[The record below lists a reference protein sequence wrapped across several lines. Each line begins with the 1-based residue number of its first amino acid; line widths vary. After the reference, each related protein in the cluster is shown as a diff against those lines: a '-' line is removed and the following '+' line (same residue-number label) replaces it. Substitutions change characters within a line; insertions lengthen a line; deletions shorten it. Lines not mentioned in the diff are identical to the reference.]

1 MPTKTLKNQAAQKT
15 NSPAPQVSALR
26 WRGGKSQEESN
37 KAKTPN
43 PTYCSW
49 NYWSGATRKLTAMTK
64 ATRPLARLFMSIRN
78 SIWKWACSMFN
89 VHFQILL
96 RRYFDL
102 GQTTASIEG
111 WRWCGNPRQCWHQAG
126 SLYQWGR
133 HHHCGILTIK
143 PNFAVP
149 HLYDLVKY
157 QICEKGWGNFWD
169 SAEHWSAV
177 EGSTAAG
184 FDETSLNLKHALK
197 TESIMQW
204 LI

>member
-1 MPTKTLKNQAAQKT
+1 MWFFFKKTQFMLRMTTITQKYQAAQKT
-15 NSPAPQVSALR
+15 NSPAPQVSVSI
-26 WRGGKSQEESN
+26 WKGGRAKKKAKIPNPIYCKSQSSGN
-37 KAKTPN
+37 C
-43 PTYCSW
+43 CS
-49 NYWSGATRKLTAMTK
+49 GVTRKLTATTK

-126 SLYQWGR
+126 SLYQWGG

-149 HLYDLVKY
+149 HLYDLV
-157 QICEKGWGNFWD
+157 
-169 SAEHWSAV
+169 
-177 EGSTAAG
+177 
-184 FDETSLNLKHALK
+184 
-197 TESIMQW
+197 
-204 LI
+204 